1 MAERAFHVRTKT
13 SVTSS
18 ASPEAVFDVVSD
30 LRAHLI
36 WSGERADDPT
46 FKLLSL
52 EDADTGPATA
62 GTEFSSTG
70 ANFNGMFHD
79 RSVVTHADRPN
90 VFVIETDARLD
101 RNRGRQWHVH
111 FIHRYDITSEGTGSR
126 ITYTETIDRVNYVPY
141 WLSPWLRPI
150 FKPVV
155 NRADRRQLVN
165 LAELAEER
173 SRGESG
179 RGD

>member
-18 ASPEAVFDVVSD
+18 ASPDTVFDVVSD

-52 EDADTGPATA
+52 NDAHTGRATA

-70 ANFNGMFHD
+70 ANFNGTFHD
-79 RSVVTHADRPN
+79 RSVVTHAERPN

-126 ITYTETIDRVNYVPY
+126 TR
-141 WLSPWLRPI
+141 RPST
-150 FKPVV
+150 V
-155 NRADRRQLVN
+155 
-165 LAELAEER
+165 
-173 SRGESG
+173 
-179 RGD
+179 